1 MSNLVSIVKYEK
13 PFDSVRKAVEMAK
26 GLDHLP
32 AKAKVFIKPN
42 IVYWNRHVTYPKW
55 GVITTSRVI
64 EDVIVLLKEKG
75 IEDITIGEGITAMGG
90 EKKDTENALDA
101 WERLGYNKLNEK
113 YGVKAINLFERPYER
128 IDLGTGFTTKF
139 SSDAL
144 NADFLVNIPVLKT
157 HAQAMVSLG
166 LKNLKGCISA
176 ASRKKFHNA
185 DPIKNLNY
193 NVAQLA
199 NKIPPSLTLIDGIYT
214 LERGPAMDGKSH
226 KSNILVAS
234 SDLLSADMVGAK
246 LLEIEPSGVPHLIQA
261 AKDRNRPTDLS
272 DVEIVGEKIE
282 NLASPHEWDFLYTN
296 DNSLPLPFERAG
308 IEGIKYHKYDTTMCT
323 YCSGMNGLILMAMKM
338 SYKKSKPF
346 DKVEML
352 SGKIMEPSP
361 GNNKTILFGQ
371 CQCDLNKDH
380 PNIKELISIPGCPPS
395 KEAIEDALK
404 NIGLRVPRAFFA
416 NLDTGPGM
424 LMVKY
429 QNKPEFEEAFF
440 QV

>member
-1 MSNLVSIVKYEK
+1 MSKLVSIVKYEK
-13 PFDSVRKAVEMAK
+13 PYESVKEVVELAK
-26 GLDHLP
+26 GLEHLP
-32 AKAKVFIKPN
+32 SKAKVFIKPN
-42 IVYWNRHVTYPKW
+42 IVYWNRHCTYPKW

-75 IEDITIGEGITAMGG
+75 IEDITIGEGITSTDP
-90 EKKDTENALDA
+90 KDKETALDA
-101 WERLGYNKLNEK
+101 WEKLGYNKLNEK
-113 YGVKAINLFERPYER
+113 YGVKAINLFERPYEK
-128 IDLGTGFTTKF
+128 IDLGTGFVTNF

-166 LKNLKGCISA
+166 LKNLKGCINA

-185 DPIKNLNY
+185 DPVKNLDY

-199 NKIPPSLTLIDGIYT
+199 NKIPPSLTIIDGIYT

-226 KSNILVAS
+226 KSDILVAS
-234 SDLLSADMVGAK
+234 SDVLSADMVGAK

-261 AKDRNRPTDLS
+261 AKDQNRPMDLS
-272 DVEIVGEKIE
+272 DIELVGQKIE
-282 NLASPHEWDFLYTN
+282 DLASPHEWDFLYTN

-323 YCSGMNGLILMAMKM
+323 YCSGMNGLILMAIKM

-346 DKVEML
+346 DKVEVL

-371 CQCDLNKDH
+371 CQNTLNKDH
-380 PNIKELISIPGCPPS
+380 PNIKELIPIPGCPPS
-395 KEAIEDALK
+395 TEAIQDALQK
-404 NIGLRVPRAFFA
+404 IGLRVPKAFFA
-416 NLDTGPGM
+416 NIDTGPGM
-424 LMVKY
+424 LMIKY
-429 QNKPEFEEAFF
+429 KNKPEFEETFF
-440 QV
+440 QIN